1 MATRGQKSG
10 KVFYGWWIVVVA
22 GIGLS
27 VHAAPILIFTFGVFL
42 KSFSQEFSWS
52 RGQVS
57 LAASLF
63 TLGIAVAAPFLGRL
77 VDRFSARRVILPA
90 TLLFGVGVLSLYF
103 LSAHLWH
110 FYTIFLFMG
119 VVGSGT
125 TAVPYS
131 KVISRWFDRQR
142 GLALGLALVGGS
154 VGISVMPSLAQ
165 ALITSMGWRSTYVFL
180 GLLTMGITLPV
191 VGLFLTETP
200 QMMGLWPDGE
210 ARAAATAAKKFE
222 PEPGFSSREARHT
235 ATFWVLVSA
244 AFLISASFVG
254 CLINLV
260 PLLTDRGVSAQSA
273 AFATSVGAGGALL
286 ARAGTG
292 YLLDR
297 FFVAYVAVPFF
308 CGSALGIL
316 LLWSGVVGGLAFVAA
331 VLVGLGQGAEFDI
344 LPYAISRY
352 FGLRAF
358 GEIYG
363 YTFAAVTLG
372 AALGPLV
379 MGVSFDATGSYSLA
393 LISFAVA
400 SFTAAGLMIGLGPYR
415 VWEAAAEPVVAAGVL
430 RA

>member
-1 MATRGQKSG
+1 MTMTGQRSG
-10 KVFYGWWIVVVA
+10 KVFYGWWIVLVA
-22 GIGLS
+22 GVALS
-27 VHAAPILIFTFGVFL
+27 VHSAPTMAFTLGVFL
-42 KSFSQEFSWS
+42 KSLSQEFSWS
-52 RGQVS
+52 RTQIS
-57 LAASLF
+57 LAF
-63 TLGIAVAAPFLGRL
+63 TLGALGMTLAAPFLGWL
-77 VDRFSARRVILPA
+77 VDRFGARRVILPA
-90 TLLFGVGVLSLYF
+90 ALAFSLGVLSLYF

-110 FYTIFLFMG
+110 FYAIFLFTA

-125 TAVPYS
+125 TPVPYS
-131 KVISRWFDRQR
+131 KVISQWFDQQR
-142 GLALGLALVGGS
+142 GLALGLAMVGSSAGTF
-154 VGISVMPSLAQ
+154 VMPSLAQ
-165 ALITSMGWRSTYVFL
+165 ALISSVGWRSAYVFL
-180 GLLTMGITLPV
+180 GLLTLGITLPV

-200 QMMGLWPDGE
+200 QLMGLRPDGE
-210 ARAAATAAKKFE
+210 VGASATAAKK
-222 PEPGFSSREARHT
+222 PEQELGLSRREARHT
-235 ATFWVLVSA
+235 ATFWLLVSA
-244 AFLISASFVG
+244 AFLVSASFVG
-254 CLINLV
+254 CLIHLV

-297 FFVAYVAVPFF
+297 FFVAHVAVYFF

-372 AALGPLV
+372 AAVGPLV
-379 MGVSFDATGSYSLA
+379 MGVSFDATGAYGLA

-400 SFTAAGLMIGLGPYR
+400 SFTAAGLMFGLGPYR
-415 VWEAAAEPVVAAGVL
+415 TWEPAAELVVAAGVSG
-430 RA
+430 A

>member
-10 KVFYGWWIVVVA
+10 KVFYGWWIVLVA
-22 GIGLS
+22 GVGLS
-27 VHAAPILIFTFGVFL
+27 VHSAPILVFTFGVFL

-52 RGQVS
+52 RGQAS
-57 LAASLF
+57 LAVSLF
-63 TLGIAVAAPFLGRL
+63 TLGLAVAAPFLGRL
-77 VDRFSARRVILPA
+77 VDRFGARRVILPS

-110 FYTIFLFMG
+110 FYAIFLFMG

-125 TAVPYS
+125 SPVPYS

-142 GLALGLALVGGS
+142 GLALGLALVGSS
-154 VGISVMPSLAQ
+154 VGVTVMPSLAQ
-165 ALITSMGWRSTYVFL
+165 ALITSVGWRSTYVCL
-180 GLLTMGITLPV
+180 GLLTMAITFPV
-191 VGLFLTETP
+191 VGLFLKETP
-200 QMMGLWPDGE
+200 QLMGLRSDGE
-210 ARAAATAAKKFE
+210 ASAAATAAEKLR
-222 PEPGFSSREARHT
+222 PESGLSSHEACRT

-244 AFLISASFVG
+244 AFLVTASFVG
-254 CLINLV
+254 CLVHLV

-273 AFATSVGAGGALL
+273 ALATSVGAGGALL

-297 FFVAYVAVPFF
+297 FFVAQVAAPFL

-316 LLWSGVVGGLAFVAA
+316 LLWSGVVGGWAFVAA

-363 YTFAAVTLG
+363 YIFAAVTLG
-372 AALGPLV
+372 ATVGPLV
-379 MGVSFDATGSYSLA
+379 MGVSYDATGSYSLA
-393 LISFAVA
+393 LISFAIA

-415 VWEAAAEPVVAAGVL
+415 VWEPAAEPVVAVGVSK
-430 RA
+430 A